1 MNLRRF
7 ALIFGFAALLIGVAV
22 NMHPKTAHTTF
33 SAAYPLSR
41 LSPAAPKGW
50 IMKESPLASTELMVG
65 ETLRTLNLTDYFYRT
80 YSHEGM
86 EVRIYVAYWSAGQL
100 DPREVWAHQPDHCW
114 TANGGII
121 LERDDSRILAARGV
135 DQSCPALFRVFQF
148 PTGREEVVFWHLIGG
163 HVSGF
168 DWTDR
173 SPMGSRWRHLLD
185 SLHQNSF
192 GFAPKEQL
200 VVRIS
205 TNRSIDALLQS
216 RLWPP
221 MVDSL
226 RPTGIFD
233 APSLSSSEGKIS
245 YRRLSPIP
253 NSPPYRG
260 SGLR

>member
-7 ALIFGFAALLIGVAV
+7 ALALGFAAVLIGVVV
-22 NMHPKTAHTTF
+22 NLHPKTARTTF

-41 LSPAAPKGW
+41 LTPAVPKGW
-50 IMKESPLASTELMVG
+50 TMKESPLAATELMVG
-65 ETLRTLNLTDYFYRT
+65 ETLRTLNLTDYFYKT

-86 EVRIYVAYWSAGQL
+86 DVRIYVAYWSAGQL
-100 DPREVWAHQPDHCW
+100 DPRQVWAHQPDRCW

-121 LERDDSRILAARGV
+121 LERDDTRILAPRGV
-135 DQSCPALFRVFQF
+135 EHSAPALFRVFQF
-148 PTGREEVVFWHLIGG
+148 PAGREEVVFWHLIDG

-173 SPMGSRWRHLLD
+173 SPLGSRWRRFLN
-185 SLHQNSF
+185 SLRQNSF

-216 RLWPP
+216 RLWPT
-221 MVDSL
+221 MVASL
-226 RPTGIFD
+226 RPTGIFA
-233 APSLSSSEGKIS
+233 AP
-245 YRRLSPIP
+245 
-253 NSPPYRG
+253 N
-260 SGLR
+260 